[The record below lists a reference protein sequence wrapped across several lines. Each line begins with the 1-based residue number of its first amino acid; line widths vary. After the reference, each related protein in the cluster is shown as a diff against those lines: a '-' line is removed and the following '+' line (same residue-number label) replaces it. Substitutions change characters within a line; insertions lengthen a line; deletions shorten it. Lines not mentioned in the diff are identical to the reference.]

1 MNKVPMKIT
10 KDLSL
15 PITAGKYHRVIC
27 MTGKNKGLCYYLNDS
42 RVVMGR
48 STLVGIQVLD
58 NQASREHVE
67 LSRVGNDYVLTDL
80 GSQNGVVVN
89 DLDVKQHKLKNGDK
103 IIIGSTV
110 FKYSYM
116 EIVSENLPANVEEED
131 ENDEDEDEEL
141 EVTSLKNKKKPKKSS
156 KKTNDSKKKKG
167 FVIYL
172 VVILVFVMFLLPDS
186 KDGDQ
191 NNSVKSESKAGVFIE
206 SSKRDTGKKTVLEK
220 EIQDK
225 VEAYIHRGRREA
237 REGNFFRAMEEFSLA
252 LMLDPNSGDAAFHM
266 NRAKQRLDE
275 QIEILFLQATKY
287 KDSLKYFQAMMTY
300 CSVFKLLKDY
310 PEDERYK
317 EASKNVKDMAEKL
330 DKEVSENQCF

>member
-15 PITAGKYHRVIC
+15 PITPGNYHRVIC

-48 STLVGIQVLD
+48 STQVGIQVLD

-67 LSRVGNDYVLTDL
+67 LIKVGNDYILTDL

-89 DLDVKQHKLKNGDK
+89 DLDVRQHKLKNGDK
-103 IIIGSTV
+103 IIIGATV

-116 EIVSENLPANVEEED
+116 EIVSENLPTNVED
-131 ENDEDEDEEL
+131 DEDEDED
-141 EVTSLKNKKKPKKSS
+141 VDNMSSKNKKKS
-156 KKTNDSKKKKG
+156 KKKNKEAPKKKG
-167 FVIYL
+167 FIIYL
-172 VVILVFVMFLLPDS
+172 VVILVFIMFILPDS
-186 KDGDQ
+186 KEEGQ
-191 NNSVKSESKAGVFIE
+191 TTQKKETKAGIYIE
-206 SSKRDTGKKTVLEK
+206 SAKKDNTKKTVLEK

-237 REGNFFRAMEEFSLA
+237 REANFFRAMEEFSLA

-275 QIEILFLQATKY
+275 QIEMMFLQATKY

-300 CSVFKLLKDY
+300 CSVYKLLKDY

-317 EASKNVKDMAEKL
+317 EASKNVKDMAAKL
-330 DKEVSENQCF
+330 DKEVSESQCF